1 MCDQVAD
8 GLINKS
14 VTFRKLD
21 KPEEAIAV
29 YDELDRRFGKDESLG
44 LGAQAAKARNGLA
57 FNQTITAKQQL
68 QIDPETKRC
77 SLRRSDC

>member
-1 MCDQVAD
+1 MREQVVG
-8 GLINKS
+8 GLIS
-14 VTFRKLD
+14 RGVTLRKLD
-21 KPEEAIAV
+21 KSEEAIAV
-29 YDELDRRFGKDESLG
+29 YDELDRRFGNDESPSVV
-44 LGAQAAKARNGLA
+44 AQVAKARNGLA